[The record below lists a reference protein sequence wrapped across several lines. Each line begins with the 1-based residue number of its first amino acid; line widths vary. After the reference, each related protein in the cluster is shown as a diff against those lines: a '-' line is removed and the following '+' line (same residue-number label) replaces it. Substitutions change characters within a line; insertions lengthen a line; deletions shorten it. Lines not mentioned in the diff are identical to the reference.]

1 MKHSQVVDNMLNV
14 KGERSVS
21 LLLVFYTNFYLALKQ
36 AMFSVGIIT
45 WAGADKEFMCRNY
58 SGLYGF
64 VTN

>member
-45 WAGADKEFMCRNY
+45 
-58 SGLYGF
+58 
-64 VTN
+64 